1 MEALEERLLAG
12 HVASFVDALSR
23 ETKERLSA
31 EGMVLSVPAGE
42 LLTAKGLTQREL
54 FVIADG
60 VFEVVDGDRRLR
72 LLGEGDVIRETAFF
86 STAGRRTASVRAV
99 SDGRVV
105 VLRRGDVD
113 RMRQTD
119 PACAAE
125 LLFELARVQ
134 ADRAGTWL

>member
-1 MEALEERLLAG
+1 ML
-12 HVASFVDALSR
+12 
-23 ETKERLSA
+23 
-31 EGMVLSVPAGE
+31 LSVPAGE
-42 LLTAKGLTQREL
+42 LLAAKGLTQREL

-72 LLGEGDVIRETAFF
+72 LLGEGDVIGETAFF
-86 STAGRRTASVRAV
+86 STAGRRTASVSAV

-105 VLRRGDVD
+105 VLRRADVD

-119 PACAAE
+119 PVCAAE

-134 ADRAGTWL
+134 ADRADTSL

>member
-1 MEALEERLLAG
+1 MEALRRAAPCRSHG
-12 HVASFVDALSR
+12 SFVDALSR
-23 ETKERLSA
+23 KTKERLSA
-31 EGMVLSVPAGE
+31 EGMLLSVPAGE

-60 VFEVVDGDRRLR
+60 VFEVVEETGACGSSARRRDRRDGV
-72 LLGEGDVIRETAFF
+72 LLDRR
-86 STAGRRTASVRAV
+86 SRTASVSAV

-105 VLRRGDVD
+105 VLRRADVD

-119 PACAAE
+119 PVCAAE

-134 ADRAGTWL
+134 ADRADTSL